1 MPAMSLTLF
10 FQYLCVLIGRQFPL
24 LLLSGVGCLLG
35 NHALGHE
42 INSHEIAPGVS
53 HVHEL
58 SIAVSCAEPPFYGF
72 DGFEGREW
80 DLVRKAL
87 LDAGHKARLYYLDAD
102 EGLQALEKGMIDG
115 IWTCCSIPAPQQ
127 GSYFSTPLL
136 PRKFVA
142 ISLASSNLQ
151 INSLEDIAE
160 KKVAL
165 HPSLNMALGPE
176 IKQIMSLNPLVQTI
190 PNHELLI
197 LLMFAGRID
206 VLITES
212 DVFEYHLKKVSPN
225 VDKKQPIV
233 FHEIFD
239 VQYPRLV
246 FRDPVLRD
254 EFDNAWR
261 NIQTSQGAASKN
273 TAEVQSSG
281 LVTEQHDAINRH

>member
-1 MPAMSLTLF
+1 MSAKPVTIF
-10 FQYLCVLIGRQFPL
+10 FQYICAFLGRRFSL

-35 NHALGHE
+35 DHALGHE
-42 INSHEIAPGVS
+42 INSHEIAPGVN

-80 DLVRKAL
+80 DLVSKAL
-87 LDAGHKARLYYLDAD
+87 SNAGHKARLYYLDAE
-102 EGLQALEKGMIDG
+102 EGLHALEKGMIDG
-115 IWTCCSIPAPQQ
+115 IWTCCSIPVPQQ
-127 GSYFSTPLL
+127 GSYFSTTLL

-197 LLMFAGRID
+197 LLLFTGRID
-206 VLITES
+206 VLITETH
-212 DVFEYHLKKVSPN
+212 VFEYHLKKVSPH
-225 VDKKQPIV
+225 VDKKQPVV
-233 FHEIFD
+233 FHQIFD
-239 VQYPRLV
+239 VQYPRLI
-246 FRDPVLRD
+246 FLDPVLRD

-261 NIQTSQGAASKN
+261 NSETSQGAVFKNASE
-273 TAEVQSSG
+273 APASS
-281 LVTEQHDAINRH
+281 LVTEQHDAINRP